1 VPDGLVDETPAVLTR
16 GVATRA
22 LTASPDEPGA
32 DTGVTDGWLGAMM
45 TNAED
50 RGEVGPVDSEDAVG
64 RGTSGVTGNG
74 DAHDEVGPDH
84 LRALS
89 AVRTELSRLEE
100 VLCAGHHPVS
110 EAAARVARAVDSSTV
125 TTRAAAHHLHV
136 PAWLRVTPGENRWP
150 VAAAI
155 VVAIGL
161 QLALPDR
168 LALQSRWLLPGLELA
183 MLIGLIIASPV
194 RFNRES
200 TALRITSL
208 TLTGLL
214 SLANAWSAT
223 LLILGLVEGTEGR
236 DAAPLL
242 STGAAIWLTNIIAFA
257 VWYWQ
262 FDRGGPAARAHA
274 RRLLPDF
281 QFVQMQNPDLAHPEW
296 EPQFVDY
303 LYLSFTN
310 ATAFSPTDVMPLS
323 RWAKLTM
330 LGQSLISLV
339 TLALVIARAVN
350 ILK

>member
-1 VPDGLVDETPAVLTR
+1 VSLTGWR
-16 GVATRA
+16 GV
-22 LTASPDEPGA
+22 
-32 DTGVTDGWLGAMM
+32 MM
-45 TNAED
+45 TDAED
-50 RGEVGPVDSEDAVG
+50 RGEVGPGRNEDGAGREASGATSNGNAGDSNASDSVQ
-64 RGTSGVTGNG
+64 
-74 DAHDEVGPDH
+74 HH

-89 AVRTELSRLEE
+89 AVRAELTRVEE
-100 VLCAGHHPVS
+100 ALCAGHHPVS
-110 EAAARVARAVDSSTV
+110 DATTRVGRAVANGTAR
-125 TTRAAAHHLHV
+125 TRDTAHHLHI
-136 PAWLRVTPGENRWP
+136 PAWLRVTRGENRWP
-150 VAAAI
+150 VAVAI

-161 QLALPDR
+161 QLTLPDR

-200 TALRITSL
+200 TALRIASL

-223 LLILGLVEGTEGR
+223 LLIQGLVGGTEGN
-236 DAAPLL
+236 DAGALL

-274 RRLLPDF
+274 RRALPDF
-281 QFVQMQNPDLAHPEW
+281 QFVQMQNPDLAHPDW

-330 LGQSLISLV
+330 LGQALVSLV

>member
-1 VPDGLVDETPAVLTR
+1 VSD
-16 GVATRA
+16 AT
-22 LTASPDEPGA
+22 S
-32 DTGVTDGWLGAMM
+32 
-45 TNAED
+45 
-50 RGEVGPVDSEDAVG
+50 
-64 RGTSGVTGNG
+64 
-74 DAHDEVGPDH
+74 
-84 LRALS
+84 
-89 AVRTELSRLEE
+89 
-100 VLCAGHHPVS
+100 
-110 EAAARVARAVDSSTV
+110 RVARAVATDTAK
-125 TTRAAAHHLHV
+125 TFDTARHV
-136 PAWLRVTPGENRWP
+136 QIPAWLRVTPGENRWP
-150 VAAAI
+150 VAAAL

-168 LALQSRWLLPGLELA
+168 LALQSRWLLPALELA

-200 TALRITSL
+200 TALRVASL

-223 LLILGLVEGTEGR
+223 LLIQGLLRGTEGQ
-236 DAAPLL
+236 DASALL

-274 RRLLPDF
+274 RRTVPDF
-281 QFVQMQNPDLAHPEW
+281 QFVQMQNPDLTHPDW
-296 EPQFVDY
+296 EPQFLDY

-330 LGQSLISLV
+330 LGQSLISLA

>member
-1 VPDGLVDETPAVLTR
+1 MSLIC
-16 GVATRA
+16 
-22 LTASPDEPGA
+22 
-32 DTGVTDGWLGAMM
+32 WLGVMM
-45 TNAED
+45 TDIGD
-50 RGEVGPVDSEDAVG
+50 RGDSGAGRSEDVAG
-64 RGTSGVTGNG
+64 RGTSGATSDGTVG
-74 DAHDEVGPDH
+74 DGVRQDH
-84 LRALS
+84 LRALG
-89 AVRTELSRLEE
+89 AVRAELTRLEE

-110 EAAARVARAVDSSTV
+110 DATARVARAVAVGTAR
-125 TTRAAAHHLHV
+125 TRDTAHHV
-136 PAWLRVTPGENRWP
+136 SIPAWLRVTRGENRWP
-150 VAAAI
+150 VVAAI

-168 LALQSRWLLPGLELA
+168 LVLQSRWLLPGLELA
-183 MLIGLIIASPV
+183 MLVGLIIANPV

-200 TALRITSL
+200 TALRIASL

-214 SLANAWSAT
+214 SLANAYSAI
-223 LLILGLVEGTEGR
+223 LLIRGLVAGTEGT
-236 DAAPLL
+236 DAGALL

-274 RRLLPDF
+274 RRVLPDF
-281 QFVQMQNPDLAHPEW
+281 QFVQMQNPDLAHPDW

-330 LGQSLISLV
+330 LGQSLVSLV

>member
-1 VPDGLVDETPAVLTR
+1 MTNSAP
-16 GVATRA
+16 TRA
-22 LTASPDEPGA
+22 GCFHRSARWPIGQILVSLTC
-32 DTGVTDGWLGAMM
+32 WLGVMM
-45 TNAED
+45 TNTGD
-50 RGEVGPVDSEDAVG
+50 RGDSGPGHSEDVAWQG
-64 RGTSGVTGNG
+64 SSGATSGGNVG
-74 DAHDEVGPDH
+74 DGVRQDH

-89 AVRTELSRLEE
+89 AVRAELTRLEE

-110 EAAARVARAVDSSTV
+110 DATSRVARAVATG
-125 TTRAAAHHLHV
+125 TARTRDTAHQVHI
-136 PAWLRVTPGENRWP
+136 PAWLRVTRGENRWP

-168 LALQSRWLLPGLELA
+168 LVLQSRWLLPGLELA
-183 MLIGLIIASPV
+183 MLIGLIIANPV
-194 RFNRES
+194 RLDRES
-200 TALRITSL
+200 TALRIASL

-214 SLANAWSAT
+214 SLANAYSAI
-223 LLILGLVEGTEGR
+223 LLILGLVGGTEGT
-236 DAAPLL
+236 DAGALL

-274 RRLLPDF
+274 RRVLPDF
-281 QFVQMQNPDLAHPEW
+281 QFVQMQNPDLAHPDW

-330 LGQSLISLV
+330 LGQSLVSLV

>member
-1 VPDGLVDETPAVLTR
+1 
-16 GVATRA
+16 
-22 LTASPDEPGA
+22 
-32 DTGVTDGWLGAMM
+32 M
-45 TNAED
+45 TNGGD
-50 RGEVGPVDSEDAVG
+50 R
-64 RGTSGVTGNG
+64 
-74 DAHDEVGPDH
+74 DEVGPGRSEDGLGLGAGGAASEGNAGDGVQQDH
-84 LRALS
+84 LRALG
-89 AVRTELSRLEE
+89 AVRAELTRLEE

-110 EAAARVARAVDSSTV
+110 VATTRVARAVANGTAR
-125 TTRAAAHHLHV
+125 TRDTAHRVHI
-136 PAWLRVTPGENRWP
+136 PAWLRVTSGENRWP

-168 LALQSRWLLPGLELA
+168 LALQSRWLLPSLELA

-200 TALRITSL
+200 TALRVASL

-223 LLILGLVEGTEGR
+223 LLIRGLLRGTEGQ
-236 DAAPLL
+236 DAGALL

-274 RRLLPDF
+274 RRTLPDF

-330 LGQSLISLV
+330 LGQSLISLA

>member
-1 VPDGLVDETPAVLTR
+1 
-16 GVATRA
+16 
-22 LTASPDEPGA
+22 
-32 DTGVTDGWLGAMM
+32 MM
-45 TNAED
+45 TDAED
-50 RGEVGPVDSEDAVG
+50 RGEVVSGRSEDGAG
-64 RGTSGVTGNG
+64 RGASGAASNGNVGDSNTGDG
-74 DAHDEVGPDH
+74 VQQDH
-84 LRALS
+84 LRTLS
-89 AVRTELSRLEE
+89 AVRAELTRLEE

-110 EAAARVARAVDSSTV
+110 DATTRVTRAVATSTAR
-125 TTRAAAHHLHV
+125 TRDTAHHVHI
-136 PAWLRVTPGENRWP
+136 PAWLRVTQGENRWP

-200 TALRITSL
+200 TALRVASL

-214 SLANAWSAT
+214 SLANAWSAI
-223 LLILGLVEGTEGR
+223 LLILGLIRGTEGD
-236 DAAPLL
+236 DAGALL
-242 STGAAIWLTNIIAFA
+242 STGVAIWLTNIIAFA

-281 QFVQMQNPDLAHPEW
+281 QFVQMQNPDLTHPEW

-330 LGQSLISLV
+330 LGQSLVSLV

>member
-1 VPDGLVDETPAVLTR
+1 MT
-16 GVATRA
+16 
-22 LTASPDEPGA
+22 
-32 DTGVTDGWLGAMM
+32 DTG
-45 TNAED
+45 D
-50 RGEVGPVDSEDAVG
+50 RGDIGPGRSEDVAG
-64 RGTSGVTGNG
+64 RGFSGVTSDGNVG
-74 DAHDEVGPDH
+74 DGVQQDH

-89 AVRTELSRLEE
+89 AVRAELTRLEE

-110 EAAARVARAVDSSTV
+110 DATARVARAVAIGTAR
-125 TTRAAAHHLHV
+125 TRDTAHQV
-136 PAWLRVTPGENRWP
+136 RIPAWLRVTRGENRWP

-168 LALQSRWLLPGLELA
+168 LVLQSRWLLPGLELA

-194 RFNRES
+194 RFDRES
-200 TALRITSL
+200 TALRIASL

-214 SLANAWSAT
+214 SLANAYSAI
-223 LLILGLVEGTEGR
+223 LLIVGLVRGAEGT
-236 DAAPLL
+236 DAGALL

-262 FDRGGPAARAHA
+262 FDRGGPAAHA
-274 RRLLPDF
+274 RRVLPDF
-281 QFVQMQNPDLAHPEW
+281 QFVQMQNPDLAHPDW

-330 LGQSLISLV
+330 LGQSLVSLV

>member
-1 VPDGLVDETPAVLTR
+1 MM
-16 GVATRA
+16 
-22 LTASPDEPGA
+22 
-32 DTGVTDGWLGAMM
+32 TDG
-45 TNAED
+45 ED
-50 RGEVGPVDSEDAVG
+50 RGEVGPG
-64 RGTSGVTGNG
+64 RGADGAVRGASGATSNGNAGSGSGNAGDGVGQ
-74 DAHDEVGPDH
+74 DH

-89 AVRTELSRLEE
+89 AVRAELTRVEE
-100 VLCAGHHPVS
+100 ALCAGHHPVS
-110 EAAARVARAVDSSTV
+110 DATTRVARAV
-125 TTRAAAHHLHV
+125 TTGTARTRDTAHQVHI

-168 LALQSRWLLPGLELA
+168 LALQSRWLLPSLELA

-200 TALRITSL
+200 TALRLASL

-223 LLILGLVEGTEGR
+223 LLIQGLLRGTEGQ
-236 DAAPLL
+236 DAGALL

-274 RRLLPDF
+274 RHTLPDF
-281 QFVQMQNPDLAHPEW
+281 QFVQMQNPDLTHPDW

-330 LGQSLISLV
+330 LGQSLISLA

>member
-1 VPDGLVDETPAVLTR
+1 VTAPPDGQEGKYSGVLTDRR
-16 GVATRA
+16 GV
-22 LTASPDEPGA
+22 
-32 DTGVTDGWLGAMM
+32 MM
-45 TNAED
+45 TDVGD
-50 RGEVGPVDSEDAVG
+50 RGEGGSGCGEHGAG
-64 RGTSGVTGNG
+64 RGASGAASDGVQQ
-74 DAHDEVGPDH
+74 DH

-89 AVRTELSRLEE
+89 ALRAELTRLEE
-100 VLCAGHHPVS
+100 VLCGGHHPVS
-110 EAAARVARAVDSSTV
+110 DATTRVANGTARTPDTARPV
-125 TTRAAAHHLHV
+125 HI
-136 PAWLRVTPGENRWP
+136 PAWLRVTRGENRWP

-168 LALQSRWLLPGLELA
+168 LALQSRWLLPGLEFA

-194 RFNRES
+194 RFTRES
-200 TALRITSL
+200 TALRIASL

-214 SLANAWSAT
+214 SLANAYSAI
-223 LLILGLVEGTEGR
+223 LLIRGLVAGTEGT
-236 DAAPLL
+236 DAGALL

-274 RRLLPDF
+274 RRVLPDF
-281 QFVQMQNPDLAHPEW
+281 QFVQMQNPDLAHPDW
-296 EPQFVDY
+296 EPQFLDY

-330 LGQSLISLV
+330 LGQSLVSLL